1 MHSMRE
7 FFQFHT
13 RFALSF
19 FRRAKRL
26 SAGELG
32 DEFVRSS
39 YLEIYTVLRYLYLF
53 LPFIFTPFVVIDV
66 YEHFWLGSD
75 NGQLLVFDVLFYI
88 ALFTMLIAMSLTPLH
103 TGERAVRLLKFVCRA
118 GAMILACSGAVQ
130 SVTIL
135 KASNDLSIFT
145 VAVLGVAVT
154 MRFPDATRL
163 YIYGAC
169 YSILFGYMWADDHF
183 DSVLVQNS
191 LFVLTIALIFDRVS
205 YFASAN
211 NFLKTRRIL
220 ELNDLL
226 VEEDLNKSH
235 MLGIAIHDLKSPLS
249 GIAATS
255 RLLKENPDDFPPEE
269 RREILEEIEASAH
282 RLFGNVEQLVN
293 LASLNA
299 SDARPTPEVFDA
311 GEMIRE
317 TVRNQS
323 YQASFKSITIYTKFA
338 GDMLP
343 LYSDRA
349 LASRILDNLLSNAIK
364 FTPPES
370 SVWVR
375 AARNDAEKQLTFEV
389 IDEGPGFSDRDRER
403 LFAPYKRS
411 ASGGLGLYLAKQL
424 CDKLGGSIELAANGG
439 DESNELGARFVVTLP
454 DLG

>member
-1 MHSMRE
+1 MKE
-7 FFQFHT
+7 FLQFHV

-32 DEFVRSS
+32 EDFVRSS

-53 LPFIFTPFVVIDV
+53 LPFIFTPFVIFDL
-66 YEHFWLGSD
+66 YMHFVLGSD
-75 NGQLLVFDVLFYI
+75 NMRLLVFNALFYV
-88 ALFTMLIAMSLTPLH
+88 ALFTMLIAMSMTPLH
-103 TGERAVRLLKFVCRA
+103 TGERAVRMLKFVCRA
-118 GAMILACSGAVQ
+118 AALVLACSGAVQ

-135 KASNDLSIFT
+135 KGSNDLSIFT

-163 YIYGAC
+163 FIYGAC
-169 YSILFGYMWADDHF
+169 YSILYGYMWLGNHF
-183 DSVLVQNS
+183 DSVLFQNS
-191 LFVLTIALIFDRVS
+191 LFVLMIALIFDRVS

-299 SDARPTPEVFDA
+299 SDARPTSDAFDA

-317 TVRNQS
+317 TVRNHS
-323 YQASFKSITIYTKFA
+323 YQASFKDITIYTKFA
-338 GDMLP
+338 RNVLP
-343 LYSDRA
+343 LKSDRA

-364 FTPPES
+364 FSPPES

-375 AARNDAEKQLTFEV
+375 ADRNDAEKQLTFEV
-389 IDEGPGFSDRDRER
+389 IDEGPGFSAGDRER
-403 LFAPYKRS
+403 LFTPYKRS

-424 CDKLGGSIELAANGG
+424 CDKLGGELELAAESG
-439 DESNELGARFVVTLP
+439 DEIGARFVVRLP